1 MITNTKV
8 IITPCTECSWDSESY
23 VLTYLVRFAIAIG
36 VAKIAMGFN
45 RSSFAFSDDCKRAVA
60 FLYLS
65 LPHTVPTVSA
75 YILTP
80 YVFVF
85 PTGLILLSALSYT
98 FAAVDEQMYSYK
110 KNNKLTLLVFV
121 PFSLSVLLP

>member
-1 MITNTKV
+1 
-8 IITPCTECSWDSESY
+8 
-23 VLTYLVRFAIAIG
+23 
-36 VAKIAMGFN
+36 MGFN
-45 RSSFAFSDDCKRAVA
+45 RSSFAFSDDCKSAIA

-65 LPHTVPTVSA
+65 LPHTVSAVSA

-80 YVFVF
+80 YIFVS

-110 KNNKLTLLVFV
+110 
-121 PFSLSVLLP
+121 

>member
-1 MITNTKV
+1 
-8 IITPCTECSWDSESY
+8 
-23 VLTYLVRFAIAIG
+23 
-36 VAKIAMGFN
+36 MGFN

-65 LPHTVPTVSA
+65 LPHTVPAVSA

-121 PFSLSVLLP
+121 PFSLSICLTALVYCYTTSACAELGVYNGRHGFTSRARARRKSGRGLAN